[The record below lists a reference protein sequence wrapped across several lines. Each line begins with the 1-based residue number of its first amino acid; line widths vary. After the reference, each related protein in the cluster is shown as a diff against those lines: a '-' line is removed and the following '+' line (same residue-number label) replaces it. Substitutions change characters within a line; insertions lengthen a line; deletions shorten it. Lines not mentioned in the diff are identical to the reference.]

1 MFGLDTP
8 IAKGKRKLTRRVF
21 LLGGMQLAMGGLIGY
36 RLVQLQAWNADDFQ
50 ELAETN
56 RIGFGLIPPERG
68 LIIDRK
74 GLLLAQ
80 NEQEYWVTFV
90 PEETHQKRET
100 LQKVSQIIALSDQEI
115 EEILQKI
122 DQRPSFIPIL
132 LKEKVSWDKITK
144 LAVNGPALP
153 GIYSGFGF
161 ARYYPQGNSLSHLI
175 GYVGSPSLDEIETN
189 SDLKSLLSHPNF
201 KIGKVGIEKAF
212 DWELRGT
219 PGNKKFEVNSSG
231 RKGKVL
237 ASNDPIS
244 GKNIQLTLDAKLHEY
259 TQLVLGDEV
268 ASVFIMDLEKGD
280 VLVSASKPTFD
291 PNLFSGGISSSD
303 YQRYLENIYSPFFN
317 RPLAGQYAPGSTF
330 KMITLLAAL
339 ESGLIDE
346 DFTFYCN
353 GSHEITGGVFHCW
366 NPKGHGTV
374 GIKKSLKESC
384 DVFYYRLAE
393 IIGIERIAEM
403 ARRFGFG
410 SKPELPI
417 PDLSSG
423 LVPDH
428 KWKEANIGQS
438 WVIGD
443 TMNAAIGQGYVLAST
458 AQIGLMLGRLI
469 TNRKIIPRIVI
480 SKDGKEEKINEWEPM
495 GISEKNLN
503 LVLEGMVA
511 ALNEQKGTAY
521 DARTTDSNFL
531 IAGKTGTS
539 QVRRI
544 TAREREAGV
553 TKNSDLPWEQ
563 RDHAIFCCYGPIQ
576 TPRYVASLI
585 VEHGGSGSRVAAP
598 LGRELIM
605 RTFYDAL
612 PPLKAYPAEIR
623 SQIIEMR
630 LNFGINPEP
639 PKSSTNSRA

>member
-1 MFGLDTP
+1 
-8 IAKGKRKLTRRVF
+8 LTRRVF
-21 LLGGMQLAMGGLIGY
+21 LLGGIQLAIGGLIGY
-36 RLVQLQAWNADDFQ
+36 RLVELQAWDTDDFQ

-68 LIIDRK
+68 LIVDRK

-90 PEETHQKRET
+90 PEETRHRRET
-100 LQKVSQIIALSDQEI
+100 LQKASQIIALSDEEIEDILQEI
-115 EEILQKI
+115 DQK
-122 DQRPSFIPIL
+122 PSFIPIL
-132 LKEKVSWDKITK
+132 LKENVTWDKITE
-144 LAVNGPALP
+144 LSVNGPALP
-153 GIYSGFGF
+153 GIYTGFGSV
-161 ARYYPQGNSLSHLI
+161 RYYPQGNSLSHLI
-175 GYVGSPSLDEIETN
+175 GYVGSPSLVEIEAN

-212 DWELRGT
+212 DLELRGT

-231 RKGKVL
+231 RKVKVL
-237 ASNDPIS
+237 TSNNPVS
-244 GKNIQLTLDAKLHEY
+244 GKNIQLTLDAKLQEY
-259 TQLVLGDEV
+259 TQLVLGNEV

-303 YQRYLENIYSPFFN
+303 YQAYLENIYSPFFN

-339 ESGLIDE
+339 ESGLINE
-346 DFTFYCN
+346 NFTFYCN
-353 GSHEITGGVFHCW
+353 GSYEIADGVFHCW

-374 GIKKSLKESC
+374 GVKKSLKESC

-423 LVPDH
+423 LVPDRE
-428 KWKEANIGQS
+428 WKEANIGQG
-438 WVIGD
+438 WVVGD
-443 TMNAAIGQGYVLAST
+443 TMNAAIGQGFVLAST
-458 AQIGLMLGRLI
+458 AQIGLMLARLI
-469 TNRKIIPRIVI
+469 TNKKVMPRIVI
-480 SKDGKEEKINEWEPM
+480 SKDGKEENVAEWESM

-503 LVLEGMVA
+503 LVLEGMA
-511 ALNEQKGTAY
+511 AVLNEQKGTAY
-521 DARTTDSNFL
+521 DARTTDNDFL

-544 TAREREAGV
+544 TVQEREVGV
-553 TKNSDLPWEQ
+553 TRNIDLPWEQ

-576 TPRYVASLI
+576 KPRYVASLI

-598 LGRELIM
+598 IGRELIM

-612 PPLKAYPAEIR
+612 PPLRAYPAEIR

-639 PKSSTNSRA
+639 PKPSANSRA

>member
-8 IAKGKRKLTRRVF
+8 NAKGKRNLNRRVF
-21 LLGGMQLAMGGLIGY
+21 LLGGIQLAIGGLISY
-36 RLVQLQAWNADDFQ
+36 RLVELQAWDTDDFQ

-68 LIIDRK
+68 LIVDRK

-90 PEETHQKRET
+90 PEETPQKRET
-100 LQKVSQIIALSDQEI
+100 LQKVSQIISLSDQEI

-122 DQRPSFIPIL
+122 DQKPSFIPIL
-132 LKEKVSWDKITK
+132 LKEKVTWDKITE
-144 LAVNGPALP
+144 LSVNSPALP
-153 GIYSGFGF
+153 GIYSGFGSV
-161 ARYYPQGNSLSHLI
+161 RHYPQGNSLSHLI
-175 GYVGSPSLDEIETN
+175 GYVGSPSSIEIEANT
-189 SDLKSLLSHPNF
+189 DFQSLLSYPNF

-212 DWELRGT
+212 DLELRGR
-219 PGNKKFEVNSSG
+219 PGNNKFEVNSSG
-231 RKGKVL
+231 RKIKVL
-237 ASNDPIS
+237 ASNDSVS
-244 GKNIQLTLDAKLHEY
+244 GKNIQLTLDAELQEY

-291 PNLFSGGISSSD
+291 PNLLSGGISSSD
-303 YQRYLENIYSPFFN
+303 YQAYLENIYSPFFN
-317 RPLAGQYAPGSTF
+317 RPLSGQYAPGSTF
-330 KMITLLAAL
+330 KIITLLAAL

-353 GSHEITGGVFHCW
+353 GSYEIAGGVFHCW

-374 GIKKSLKESC
+374 GVKKSLKESC

-428 KWKEANIGQS
+428 EWKMANIGQG
-438 WVIGD
+438 WVVGD
-443 TMNAAIGQGYVLAST
+443 TMNAAIGQGFVLAST
-458 AQIGLMLGRLI
+458 AQIGLMLARLI
-469 TNRKIIPRIVI
+469 TNKKVLPRIVI
-480 SKDGKEEKINEWEPM
+480 SKDGKEERVPEWEPM

-503 LVLEGMVA
+503 LVLEGLVA
-511 ALNEQKGTAY
+511 ALNEQKGTAF
-521 DARTTDSNFL
+521 DARTIDDNFL

-544 TAREREAGV
+544 TAQEREVGV
-553 TKNSDLPWEQ
+553 TRNIDLPWEQ
-563 RDHAIFCCYGPIQ
+563 RDHAIYCCYGPVQ
-576 TPRYVASLI
+576 KPRYVASLI

-598 LGRELIM
+598 IGRELIM

-612 PPLKAYPAEIR
+612 PPLRAYPAEIR

-639 PKSSTNSRA
+639 PKPSANSRA